1 MMTGVEHRAV
11 IKWKVSTFDWMFVL
25 CMFCLKTFQ
34 ECLCSDGLKADMNRK
49 KMLLAVKDWKL
60 TWTEKQSYGK
70 YKLVCIW
77 YVLCMLLCFRCTCSQ
92 RRKWFKKRNIVVMW
106 IERSNRVSVTIVVVW
121 FVPCVF
127 CYVSDCTCRD
137 GFLLGVN
144 RRDTSKNDCN
154 CWTTIQQKLGKF

>member
-1 MMTGVEHRAV
+1 MLV
-11 IKWKVSTFDWMFVL
+11 
-25 CMFCLKTFQ
+25 CFCCTIFQ
-34 ECLCSDGLKADMNRK
+34 IR
-49 KMLLAVKDWKL
+49 LAVKDWKL
-60 TWTEKQSYGK
+60 TWTEKRCCWQWWVWKLAWTEKQTYGE
-70 YKLVCIW
+70 YKIVFIW

-92 RRKWFKKRNIVVMW
+92 QRRWFKKRNIVVMW

-127 CYVSDCTCRD
+127 CYVSDCTCID
-137 GFLLGVN
+137 GFLLGAN